1 MEIIRLTSEMTAWS
15 NKAIRAGKKIAL
27 VPTMGYFH
35 EGHLALMRM
44 AAEKADLVVVSLFVN
59 PIQFGAGEDLGK
71 YPRDFDRDTAL
82 ARGEKVAVLFAP
94 DSAAMYPEPTLTTV
108 SVAKLTSAL
117 CGKSRPG
124 HFDGVSTV
132 VAKLFHIV
140 KPHVAVFGKKDFQ
153 QLAVIR
159 RMVNDLNWDID
170 IIGHP
175 IVREP
180 DGLAMS
186 SRNTFLNPEERKAA
200 LCLYNAVQ
208 LAKKLA
214 RDGEKQP
221 TALVREIKE
230 HIASYNDAVV
240 DYITIVDK
248 DSLVDQQTLDRNS
261 WLAMAVYVGET
272 RLIDNAGLFEGD

>member
-214 RDGEKQP
+214 REGEKQP

>member
-15 NKAIRAGKKIAL
+15 NKAIREGEKIAF

-35 EGHLALMRM
+35 AGHLALMRM

-59 PIQFGAGEDLGK
+59 PIQFGAGEDLEK
-71 YPRDFDRDTAL
+71 YPRDFDRDAAL

-108 SVAKLTSAL
+108 SVAQLTSAL

-140 KPHVAVFGKKDFQ
+140 KPHVALFGQKDFQ

-175 IVREP
+175 IVREA

-208 LAKKLA
+208 LAKKRA
-214 RDGEKQP
+214 REGAKQP

-261 WLAMAVYVGET
+261 RLAMAVYIGKT